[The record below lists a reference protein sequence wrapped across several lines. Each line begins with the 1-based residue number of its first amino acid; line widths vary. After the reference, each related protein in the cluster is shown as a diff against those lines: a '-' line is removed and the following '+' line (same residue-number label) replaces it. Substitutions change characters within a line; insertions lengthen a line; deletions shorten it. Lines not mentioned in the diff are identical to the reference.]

1 MLKQSFLLWCTVLFS
16 CFMLS
21 CKDDEKPIGEA
32 IEIDEQYVNIT
43 LGAEETT
50 ASVKFTATSV
60 WKASFKEDASNEW
73 ITLGEAIEI
82 DEQYVNIT
90 LGAEET
96 TASVKFTATSVW
108 KASFKEDASNEWITL
123 SKKNGVGGPVVL
135 DLTLKVNASG
145 AARVATLV
153 LSCGNSTKEISVSQG
168 ASSVQI
174 MDEADVEDLDKYY
187 KPQEFA
193 NMDMLRSDSKW
204 SWFRSRQSE
213 HFFVF
218 WEAGFGDDPNA
229 ETVPEHMRV
238 DIDDL
243 LNKAERYY
251 QTNIEKLKFAELG
264 KGKSYLD
271 KYKMEIYLLYQ
282 EEWLATGSGYDNKIG
297 ALWVNPSTC
306 QPVGSTI
313 AHEIGHSFQFRR
325 ISKN

>member
-1 MLKQSFLLWCTVLFS
+1 MVKQSFLLWCTILLSFLLF
-16 CFMLS
+16 S
-21 CKDDEKPIGEA
+21 CKDDENPIGEA

-43 LGAEETT
+43 LDAEETT
-50 ASVKFTATSV
+50 ASVKFTATSA
-60 WKASFKEDASNEW
+60 WKASFKEEASNDW
-73 ITLGEAIEI
+73 IA
-82 DEQYVNIT
+82 
-90 LGAEET
+90 
-96 TASVKFTATSVW
+96 
-108 KASFKEDASNEWITL
+108 L
-123 SKKNGVGGPVVL
+123 SKKNGVGGPMVL
-135 DLTLKVNASG
+135 DLTLKVNTSG
-145 AARVATLV
+145 VARVATLV

-168 ASSVQI
+168 ANSVQI
-174 MDEADVEDLDKYY
+174 MDEADVEDLDRYY

-251 QTNIEKLKFAELG
+251 QTNIEKLKLAELG

-271 KYKMEIYLLYQ
+271 KYKMGIYLLYQ

-313 AHEIGHSFQFRR
+313 AHEMGHSFQYRYIVINYVR
-325 ISKN
+325 EKQMI